1 MCRRKRGSMSR
12 KRFFICLAVLSG
24 WIVFIFCHSLQ
35 PGEVSTSESQWALDL
50 LQRVFP
56 FPLSMYMV
64 RKLGHFVEFAILG
77 VLAGLLF
84 GGRCKRLPA
93 GLLFAAMT
101 GVITALCDE
110 TIQLFVAGRTGRIQ
124 DVWIDIAGAFTGAV
138 LVLARQLLIRK
149 EK

>member
-1 MCRRKRGSMSR
+1 
-12 KRFFICLAVLSG
+12 
-24 WIVFIFCHSLQ
+24 
-35 PGEVSTSESQWALDL
+35 
-50 LQRVFP
+50 
-56 FPLSMYMV
+56 MYMV

-77 VLAGLLF
+77 VLACLLF

-124 DVWIDIAGAFTGAV
+124 DVWLDIAGAFTGAV
-138 LVLARQLLIRK
+138 LVLAGQALIRR